1 MGKDADFARVI
12 LLPCFCVDIF
22 CYQEKARRNVLEGG
36 EQDGNVKERNFSSL
50 KSRWVNSFER
60 K

>member
-1 MGKDADFARVI
+1 MGKDADFARAI
-12 LLPCFCVDIF
+12 LTFGFCLDIF
-22 CYQEKARRNVLEGG
+22 CYQEKRNVFEGG

-60 K
+60 KCS